1 MSLKFFRLN
10 MKVIVWIT
18 IVALVLLFG
27 AGSIV
32 DIVRSDKSGRY
43 AGEAFGKPV
52 TFQEFNRFF
61 RATELFMP
69 ISDRSA
75 INDPDLLRS
84 FTWQNI
90 VYAREARNVGITV
103 SDGEVREQV
112 TKILDQHGL
121 SNPTPEQYRI
131 WLTRNLQINP
141 REFEE
146 SLREFMKIQKLL
158 GRQLSNL
165 PTNPPVE
172 AETEKSAETP
182 KQTEEEALQK
192 RQMAF
197 MTWTHELNQKA
208 AVKDYLALPEEMPKS
223 EVPVTSPD
231 ETHPV
236 SEKVSPSPES
246 RKEEIEN
253 ETDRR

>member
-10 MKVIVWIT
+10 MKIIIWIT

-32 DIVRSDKSGRY
+32 DIVHSDKSGRY

-52 TFQEFNRFF
+52 TFQEFNKFF

-69 ISDRSA
+69 VGDRSTL
-75 INDPDLLRS
+75 NDPDLLRS

-103 SDGEVREQV
+103 SDGEVREQI
-112 TKILDQHGL
+112 TKIMAQQGL
-121 SNPTPEQYRI
+121 SNPTPEQYRV

-146 SLREFMKIQKLL
+146 GLREFMKIQKLL
-158 GRQLSNL
+158 GQQLSDL
-165 PTNPPVE
+165 PTDQPVE
-172 AETEKSAETP
+172 EETEKNAETP
-182 KQTEEEALQK
+182 KPTDEETLQK

-197 MTWTHELNQKA
+197 MIWTHELNQKA
-208 AVKDYLALPEEMPKS
+208 DVKDYLALPEETPES
-223 EVPVTSPD
+223 EVPATSPD

-236 SEKVSPSPES
+236 SEKVQ
-246 RKEEIEN
+246 KEKIEN
-253 ETDRR
+253 EADRR